1 MSLWLAEQF
10 ACDLQK
16 SFPKLNITSVSSNKL
31 LGLFGQELSIPSV
44 GYPMSHKTTK
54 LDNAIVIIVSHSGGT
69 FSPLAV
75 SNLLNTNNNVF
86 VVTSEWDSQ
95 IGKQLRAAHNEDDH
109 MMLLFNS
116 RVFTTDVGLRPAEPC
131 SVSVAAT
138 QQLLTCIFQ
147 HIAIIILSNQHYRH
161 ASGAVITEHDLRIL
175 ERCNQDNLHALE
187 EIVGVD
193 YFGNMITKDQAKA
206 EKELRDAGRVWADHI
221 LENARAYIITFLYIM
236 ATVISGYPLASAI
249 AKGAGLVNSSAWYFV
264 KLVDALI
271 YFYLPQINVLIVR
284 VIQRRAIRHRM
295 VGRTVVIADI
305 PWVSQAA
312 DAFLS
317 KIFAVS
323 YSIAGLN
330 VLSGNPADHFVHRH
344 THRVVRGTLIVCGR
358 PDGRLSALTSLEA
371 SCCLSVNQASSIQS
385 IGSTAESIT
394 IGHNPFKLPLS
405 ARGIFLDRHRPLFLC
420 EKMLEKIDAESRRK
434 RTRLDLSMGGQSTSR
449 RKRQT
454 AIVALE
460 DQSEHQSNVLN
471 DVLATSGV
479 PTLVSKDINELWPGM
494 RKSPSV
500 TFDHAIHRIPETKSS
515 SGVTSTGI
523 QGQALQDKKS
533 KVPPVTTRPTLNVA
547 TEKRRSSTA
556 LLGAYTNL
564 QKNAEKCLDCSG
576 HIPTQDLIE
585 SAIAERKWNDGLREI
600 FDRLGKSRLRL
611 LICIIVH
618 RPCSSPSNSLIL
630 YAILFPLPKD
640 VNEDGALSRDEFV
653 AGYHK
658 LKPDLTK
665 DQLMRIFD
673 ECDVDDNGSLR

>member
-249 AKGAGLVNSSAWYFV
+249 AKGAGVNSSAWYFV

-449 RKRQT
+449 RKRHT

-460 DQSEHQSNVLN
+460 DQSEHQSNILN

-515 SGVTSTGI
+515 SGHTSTGI

-600 FDRLGKSRLRL
+600 FDRLGKSRSRL

-630 YAILFPLPKD
+630 YAILFSTPKRC
-640 VNEDGALSRDEFV
+640 ERGRSAFKR
-653 AGYHK
+653 
-658 LKPDLTK
+658 
-665 DQLMRIFD
+665 RIRRR
-673 ECDVDDNGSLR
+673 VSQAQTRSN